1 MRPIAPTEKHVT
13 HVITDLGDGGAQR
26 SLYTLCK
33 NENRCAHTVISL
45 RGMGK
50 YGSEFAN
57 IGVPVVCLN
66 LPRGKVT
73 LGGLWKLA
81 QLLSDKKIDVVQ
93 CWMYHANLVGSLVA
107 VLARPRRLSWGIR
120 HSDLKPEETP
130 RGTRFVAKLG
140 AYLSHFSPS
149 VVICCAETARQVH
162 ADYSYAKRKMIV
174 IPNGYDLERLKPDPS
189 SGERFR
195 EKHKLTGEVP
205 LIGFAARLNPQKDHQ
220 NLLRAVKI
228 LEEKGISVC
237 CVFAG
242 TGLEPDSSP
251 LIDEIETL
259 GFSEEIRLLGPV
271 DDIPAFMNAL
281 DIHVMSSSFGEAFP
295 NVLAEAMACGT
306 PCVATDVGDASLIVG
321 ETGRVVPS
329 QEPLKLAE
337 AIESLLEVRATPKW
351 RELQQDARRH
361 IEKNFSVAQFC
372 QKHYEAWFTEK
383 A

>member
-1 MRPIAPTEKHVT
+1 MRHIAPTEKHVT

-33 NENRCAHTVISL
+33 NENRCSHTVISL

-50 YGSEFAN
+50 YGSELAD
-57 IGVPVVCLN
+57 IGVTVVCLN
-66 LPRGKVT
+66 LPKGKVT
-73 LGGLWKLA
+73 LRGLWRLT
-81 QLLSDKKIDVVQ
+81 QLLSDRKIDVVQ
-93 CWMYHANLVGSLVA
+93 CWMYHANLAGSLVA
-107 VLARPRRLSWGIR
+107 LVARPRHLSWGIR
-120 HSDLKPEETP
+120 HSDLKPGETP

-162 ADYSYAKRKMIV
+162 TGYGYAENKMIV

-195 EKHKLTGEVP
+195 EKHELTGEGP

-220 NLLRAVKI
+220 NLLCAVKI
-228 LEEKGISVC
+228 LKKKGVSVC
-237 CVFAG
+237 CVLVG

-251 LIDEIETL
+251 LIDSIDRLDLRHEIK
-259 GFSEEIRLLGPV
+259 LLGPV

-306 PCVATDVGDASLIVG
+306 LCVTTDVGDASLIVG

-337 AIESLLEVRATPKW
+337 GIESLLEARATSKW
-351 RELQQDARRH
+351 RELQHEARRQV
-361 IEKNFSVAQFC
+361 EENFSIAQFC
-372 QKHYEAWFTEK
+372 QKHYEAWFPEK
-383 A
+383 G